1 MEKSTPKQPD
11 KGPTAKH
18 YLAIFLSIFTLGA
31 AFLIYFKYHFI
42 NTNLSHLFNKPAAN
56 TIDASAVSVVD
67 HEHLTFSPTSN
78 IKGKT
83 FDRFVTVWLENQ
95 DYDIAAADR

>member
-1 MEKSTPKQPD
+1 MEKSTSQQPD
-11 KGPTAKH
+11 KRPTTKH
-18 YLAIFLSIFTLGA
+18 CLAIFLSVFTLGA
-31 AFLIYFKYHFI
+31 AFLIYFKYPFI
-42 NTNLSHLFNKPAAN
+42 NTNLSHLFNKPVAN
-56 TIDASAVSVVD
+56 AIDAQAVSAVD

-83 FDRFVTVWLENQ
+83 FDRFVTLWLENQ